1 MNTEPFHITDTNFD
15 ETVKNNKLVLVD
27 FWAGWCGPCRALA
40 PIFSD
45 VSSQYEG
52 KVKFVKI
59 DIEKNQHL
67 AEKYKIMSIPML
79 AVFKNGDIQAS
90 KVGSMT
96 KDAMS
101 SFVELSIA

>member
-1 MNTEPFHITDTNFD
+1 MNNVDSENFESEITNSN
-15 ETVKNNKLVLVD
+15 VPVVVD
-27 FWAGWCGPCRALA
+27 FWAEWCGPCRALA